1 MYRRCS
7 APKTPQIYVMLAW
20 TLISDRGW
28 LGWSVRGGHGCF
40 IQWVGDGRR
49 GPWWFREGHRRCLVV
64 GEAKVTGRLLAW
76 LSGVGMDDNT
86 YKATPSL

>member
-20 TLISDRGW
+20 TLNSDRGW
-28 LGWSVRGGHGCF
+28 LGYF

-49 GPWWFREGHRRCLVV
+49 GPWWFREGHRRRRLV
-64 GEAKVTGRLLAW
+64 GEAKATGRLLAW
-76 LSGVGMDDNT
+76 LSGVGMDDDT